1 MLSELLAMDF
11 SRSHKNCHGHLSP
24 VECFTSNKQTERTFN
39 FVPRHKLHGI
49 VCARVAR
56 YWGTQ
61 FAGKFTDCVL
71 TESRFCMILPCKS
84 HNSLAKSLYLM
95 VTSSFLEVISFSG
108 PIPAAHKSGW
118 INHLA
123 GGIPCWWN
131 PKFMADWLVV
141 FRHPSEKYASSSVGM
156 LFHDPNCFWNSG
168 KSVKIPWLQSAPS
181 WNFWLHRSCF
191 PPNLTIPVR
200 S

>member
-1 MLSELLAMDF
+1 MDF
-11 SRSHKNCHGHLSP
+11 SRNHKNCHGHLSP

-71 TESRFCMILPCKS
+71 TESRLCIILPCKS

-95 VTSSFLEVISFSG
+95 VTSSFLEVIFFSG

-123 GGIPCWWN
+123 DGIPCWWN
-131 PKFMADWLVV
+131 PKFMAFLVGG
-141 FRHPSEKYASSSVGM
+141 FSPPEKNASSSVGM
-156 LFHDPNCFWNSG
+156 LFHDPNCFWKVSQNSM
-168 KSVKIPWLQSAPS
+168 V
-181 WNFWLHRSCF
+181 
-191 PPNLTIPVR
+191 PV
-200 S
+200 STNQLKFLATSELFSSS